1 MILVALGVLGTL
13 AYLSLGIAAMAWLR
27 PDLLDETA
35 AALLN
40 LVTWPLG
47 IAVQT
52 LWFRRPWYRRYR
64 DWRIRRRVRN
74 RA

>member
-1 MILVALGVLGTL
+1 MLIALTVLATL
-13 AYLSLGIAAMAWLR
+13 AYLCAGLGPIAWMR

-40 LVTWPLG
+40 LVTWPAGVL
-47 IAVQT
+47 VQL

-64 DWRIRRRVRN
+64 DWRVRRRIRK
-74 RA
+74 